1 MYFSNCHL
9 GINTGALM
17 YYDFSFSRIST
28 GEKRKESNNLNDI
41 VNVPAM
47 EYFPVYFSSTN
58 KCTPTIK
65 ENYLLNH
72 QSNLNNEAL
81 LYCMLLIFLNIH
93 FLNAR

>member
-1 MYFSNCHL
+1 MSF
-9 GINTGALM
+9 A
-17 YYDFSFSRIST
+17 FSFSRIST
-28 GEKRKESNNLNDI
+28 GEKRNERNNSNAL

-81 LYCMLLIFLNIH
+81 
-93 FLNAR
+93 